1 MLSTVEFFGIL
12 TAILGLVWGL
22 FTWQSRKIKISAD
35 ENNKV
40 NNSITALNSNYKGL
54 SNSIIELNKSIKEYN
69 DTNKEFTIAIV
80 KFEMKINELDK
91 INEKNELK
99 FSEIWSQINEL
110 KK

>member
-12 TAILGLVWGL
+12 IPTLGLVWGL
-22 FTWQSRKIKISAD
+22 FIWQSRKIKESAK

-40 NNSITALNSNYKGL
+40 SNSITTLDTNYKAL
-54 SNSIIELNKSIKEYN
+54 SNSIIGLNKSIKEYN

-110 KK
+110 KR